1 VSILPLGSA
10 KKINHHEQVTRLQI
24 IYGKILYIF
33 SQRASRLDTNT
44 IFENKE
50 ETLGFQN
57 NWVLKNLQG

>member
-10 KKINHHEQVTRLQI
+10 KKINHHEQVTQSQI

-33 SQRASRLDTNT
+33 SQRTGRSNTNT

-50 ETLGFQN
+50 ETLGFKN
-57 NWVLKNLQG
+57 N